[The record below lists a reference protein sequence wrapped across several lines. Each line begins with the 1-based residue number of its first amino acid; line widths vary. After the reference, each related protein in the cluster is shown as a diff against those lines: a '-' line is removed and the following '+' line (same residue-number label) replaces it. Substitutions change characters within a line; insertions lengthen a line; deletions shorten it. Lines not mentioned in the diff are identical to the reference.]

1 MNSSSAAIR
10 NATMVSKRASRLP
23 FMLACGVSVA
33 LHAMILS
40 ITFSG
45 DTPSLE
51 KDRGLEVVLVNAR
64 HDRAPEQAD
73 VLAQANLD
81 GGGTTDDEDARP
93 SSPLP
98 PREQRADGA
107 AVVDTQRAE
116 QPLPQDEPKAQEK
129 PTPQPAAKE
138 EQAKIVTPEP
148 KAPPKP
154 QPSATPPKPAK
165 PAVSG
170 HDLMDSL
177 AAIAKLE
184 AQIDRRLDEYAKRPR
199 KTQIG
204 ARAKEHRFALYA
216 ENWRRKV
223 ERVGTLNYPH
233 VARGRIY
240 GNLVLTIAIRADG
253 SLERVHIDRSSGQKV
268 LDDAAI
274 QIVRMASPY
283 AAFPPDIRA
292 DTDIIE
298 ITRTWNFTRSEELT
312 TR

>member
-1 MNSSSAAIR
+1 MKSSSATAR
-10 NATMVSKRASRLP
+10 NVINARKRAKRWLFP
-23 FMLACGVSVA
+23 LALGASLA
-33 LHAMILS
+33 LHAAILS

-45 DTPSLE
+45 YTPPPE
-51 KDRGLEVVLVNAR
+51 KDRGLEIVLVNAR
-64 HDRAPEQAD
+64 HDRAPDKAD

-93 SSPLP
+93 SSPLLP
-98 PREQRADGA
+98 QEQRADGDTA
-107 AVVDTQRAE
+107 VDTHQAK
-116 QPLPQDEPKAQEK
+116 QPPPPDEPKEQKK
-129 PTPQPAAKE
+129 PAPKPAAEKK
-138 EQAKIVTPEP
+138 QPKIVTPKP

-154 QPSATPPKPAK
+154 QPSVAPPKPA
-165 PAVSG
+165 PQVSG
-170 HDLMDSL
+170 HELMDSL

-223 ERVGTLNYPH
+223 ERIGTLNYPN

-240 GNLVLTIAIRADG
+240 GTLVLTIAIRSDG
-253 SLERVHIDRSSGQKV
+253 SLERVEIDRSSGQKV

-283 AAFPPDIRA
+283 AAFPPNIRA

-298 ITRTWNFTRSEELT
+298 ITRTWNFTRSEQLT